1 VEALRGGGARVL
13 DVREPAEFAGA
24 HLSGSINIGLGG
36 KYATWCGTLL
46 KPEEDIVIIAEPGR
60 EIEAATRL
68 GRIGYDRVVGYLEGG
83 MQPLES
89 RAELVGRIER
99 IAPANLSEQL
109 EAGEALTVVDVRA
122 QPEWEAGQVE
132 GSVNIP
138 LGLLEERADELG
150 DDPVVVLC
158 QSGYRSS
165 IAASLLAARGLRVSD
180 LVGGIAG
187 WQAARLPAL
196 TSES

>member
-99 IAPANLSEQL
+99 IAPARRSRLSMS
-109 EAGEALTVVDVRA
+109 GRSRSGRRA
-122 QPEWEAGQVE
+122 
-132 GSVNIP
+132 
-138 LGLLEERADELG
+138 
-150 DDPVVVLC
+150 
-158 QSGYRSS
+158 RSR
-165 IAASLLAARGLRVSD
+165 AAS
-180 LVGGIAG
+180 
-187 WQAARLPAL
+187 
-196 TSES
+196 TSRWDFSRSAPTSWVTTP